1 MENITIR
8 ELQDLINNRLERL
21 SGRKYDG
28 RKAARAE
35 YHEWYMQEVAE
46 ELALHGI
53 DFFLPAVWKIV
64 AEIDGPGG
72 VRVSFEAVAEVE
84 VNLKADRRYK
94 FGGPGVVRSI
104 RVKFYERLQD
114 LTVEDARVFLLKEQL
129 SATLAYYRKE
139 RERIMAELAD
149 IEKEISKLAAITIE
163 EGNEK

>member
-64 AEIDGPGG
+64 AEIDGPEG
-72 VRVSFEAVAEVE
+72 VRVSFETVAKVE
-84 VNLKADRRYK
+84 ADLKADRRYK

-104 RVKFYERLQD
+104 RVEFCEKLQD
-114 LTVEDARVFLLKEQL
+114 LTVEDARVFLLKEEL
-129 SATLAYYRKE
+129 SARLAYCQKE
-139 RERIMAELAD
+139 RERIAAELAD
-149 IEKEISKLAAITIE
+149 IEKTISALAVITIE
-163 EGNEK
+163 GEGEK